1 MKRIAVTLQNLTKK
15 FNEVTALNN
24 INLEIYNRD
33 FFFLLGPSGC
43 GKTTLLKII
52 GGLEFPTQ
60 GNIHILEKDVTHL
73 RANKRNT
80 SMVFQEWALFPHM
93 SVYDNIAFGLKKRKI
108 GKKAIARKIDELLE
122 LLHMNGYQKRMPF
135 ELSGG
140 QQQRVAIARSL
151 AIEPDVLLLD
161 EPLSNLDLA
170 LRQQMRIELIR
181 LHKEIDKTFVYVTH
195 DQTEALSMANRIAVM
210 NNGEVVQLDSPE
222 NIYKKPNNEYVAK
235 FIGEANELQGKIVEK
250 GLFLADSGLEIAIPE
265 QEESSDMRM
274 LFIIRPEEV
283 KILSPQEALPDNHF
297 KGRVD
302 TVSYFGRQLRLHIRL
317 SGCGEILFVDIFSTQ
332 LKKPVEPNQELLIGW
347 DKTQSFCF
355 KG

>member
-1 MKRIAVTLQNLTKK
+1 MNTAVSLQNLTKK
-15 FNEVTALNN
+15 FNEVTALHD
-24 INLEIYNRD
+24 ISLDIYTRD

-52 GGLEFPTQ
+52 GCLEFPTT
-60 GNIHILEKDVTHL
+60 GTIKILDKDVTRV

-93 SVYDNIAFGLKKRKI
+93 SVYDNIAFGLKKRKFD
-108 GKKAIARKIDELLE
+108 KKTITRKVDELLE
-122 LLHMNGYQKRMPF
+122 LLHMSGYQNRMPY

-170 LRQQMRIELIR
+170 LRQQMRVELVR

-210 NNGEVVQLDSPE
+210 NMGVVVQLDSPE
-222 NIYKKPNNEYVAK
+222 TIYKRPKNEYVAK
-235 FIGEANELQGKIVEK
+235 FIGEANEVKGTIVSPT
-250 GLFLADSGLEIAIPE
+250 LFVSDSGLQVKIP
-265 QEESSDMRM
+265 QQDLPTDSRV
-274 LFIIRPEEV
+274 LFVVRPEE
-283 KILSPQEALPDNHF
+283 IRLLGPEAELPENHF
-297 KGRVD
+297 RARVD
-302 TVSYFGRQLRLHIRL
+302 TVSYFGRQLRFYVKLID
-317 SGCGEILFVDIFSTQ
+317 SGDIFFIDIFSTQ
-332 LKKPVEPNQELLIGW
+332 LNADFYPNQEILIGW
-347 DKTQSFCF
+347 ERSQTFCF
-355 KG
+355 QG

>member
-1 MKRIAVTLQNLTKK
+1 MNTAVSLQNLTKK
-15 FNEVTALNN
+15 FNEVTALHD
-24 INLEIYNRD
+24 ISLDIYARD

-52 GGLEFPTQ
+52 GGLEFPTT
-60 GNIHILEKDVTHL
+60 GTIKILDKDVTRV

-93 SVYDNIAFGLKKRKI
+93 SVYENIAFGLKKRKI
-108 GKKAIARKIDELLE
+108 DKKTITRKVDELLE
-122 LLHMNGYQKRMPF
+122 LLHMSGYQNRMPF

-170 LRQQMRIELIR
+170 LRQQMRVELVR

-210 NNGEVVQLDSPE
+210 NMGVVVQLDSPE
-222 NIYKKPNNEYVAK
+222 TIYKRPKNEYVAK
-235 FIGEANELQGKIVEK
+235 FIGEANEVKGTIVSPTM
-250 GLFLADSGLEIAIPE
+250 FVSDSGLQVKIP
-265 QEESSDMRM
+265 QQDLPTDSRV
-274 LFIIRPEEV
+274 LFVVRPEE
-283 KILSPQEALPDNHF
+283 IHLLDPEAELPENHF
-297 KGRVD
+297 RARVD
-302 TVSYFGRQLRLHIRL
+302 TVSYFGRQLRFYVKLIE
-317 SGCGEILFVDIFSTQ
+317 SGEIFFIDIFSTQ
-332 LKKPVEPNQELLIGW
+332 LNADFYPNQEILIGW
-347 DKTQSFCF
+347 ERSQTFCF
-355 KG
+355 QG